1 MKVIVISG
9 SAGHGKDTFAKFLEK
24 LLSEN
29 GKSVLITHYG
39 DLLKYICRTFF
50 GWNGEKDEK
59 GRTLLQHVGTEQV
72 RSRKPDYWV
81 SFVADILSLFHD
93 KWDYVL
99 IPDAR
104 FPNEINYLKEKGFDV
119 IHVRVVRPGYS
130 ILTPEQSRHL
140 SETALNGVKE
150 DYTVMNDLG
159 YEKLKNEAKKLQKLI

>member
-1 MKVIVISG
+1 M
-9 SAGHGKDTFAKFLEK
+9 
-24 LLSEN
+24 
-29 GKSVLITHYG
+29 
-39 DLLKYICRTFF
+39 
-50 GWNGEKDEK
+50 
-59 GRTLLQHVGTEQV
+59 LQHVGTEQV

-81 SFVADILSLFHD
+81 SFVADILSLFPD